1 MDLASIPLAS
11 NGTDWLALIGLMAF
25 LLSGVVAVAAV
36 WRSSRNNT
44 TLQNLKDAAESYKL
58 KTEAQDV
65 TIADMRRD
73 HDAEA
78 TELNARLAAK
88 DHELNELRGRVLVL
102 QDLVTGKSALE
113 QLAGTVADLVT
124 NYTASETRI
133 LAAIAAAKQ
142 SVDALRS
149 DLSTG

>member
-1 MDLASIPLAS
+1 MDLASIPVVS

-73 HDAEA
+73 HDAEVA
-78 TELNARLAAK
+78 GLSSRLADK
-88 DHELNELRGRVLVL
+88 DHELNELRGRVAVL
-102 QDLVTGKSALE
+102 QDLVTGKTALE
-113 QLAGTVADLVT
+113 QLAGTVADLVSAH
-124 NYTASETRI
+124 TASENRI
-133 LAAIAAAKQ
+133 LAAVAAAQQ
-142 SVDALRS
+142 SVDALRG